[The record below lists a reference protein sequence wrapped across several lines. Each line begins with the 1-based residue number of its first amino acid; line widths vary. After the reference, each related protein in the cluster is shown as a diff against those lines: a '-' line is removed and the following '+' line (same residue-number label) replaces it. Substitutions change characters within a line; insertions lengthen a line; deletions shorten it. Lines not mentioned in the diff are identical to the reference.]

1 MNLTVNGEPRESVVT
16 NLADLWRSETEHLN
30 LDSPK
35 GYAIA
40 LNGAFVRKDK
50 WPNATLAEGDRVEIV
65 RAMQGG

>member
-1 MNLTVNGEPRESVVT
+1 MILLINGEPRESAST
-16 NLADLWRSETEHLN
+16 NLIDLWRSETEDLN

-40 LNGAFVRKDK
+40 LNGALVRRDK
-50 WPNATLAEGDRVEIV
+50 WQSTMLADGDRVEIV

>member
-16 NLADLWRSETEHLN
+16 NLIDLWRAETGHLN

-40 LNGAFVRKDK
+40 LNGALIRKDK
-50 WPNATLAEGDRVEIV
+50 WPSTTLAEGDRVEIV

>member
-1 MNLTVNGEPRESVVT
+1 MNLTVNGETRESTVT
-16 NLADLWRSETEHLN
+16 NLIDLWRSETEHLN

-40 LNGAFVRKDK
+40 LNGALIRKDK
-50 WPNATLAEGDRVEIV
+50 WPSTMLAEGDRVEIV

>member
-16 NLADLWRSETEHLN
+16 NLTDLWRSETEHLN

-40 LNGAFVRKDK
+40 LNGALVRKDK
-50 WPNATLAEGDRVEIV
+50 WPSTTLSDGDWVEIV
-65 RAMQGG
+65 RAIQGG

>member
-1 MNLTVNGEPRESVVT
+1 MRACA
-16 NLADLWRSETEHLN
+16 NLADLWRAETEHLN

-40 LNGAFVRKDK
+40 LNGALVRKDQ
-50 WPNATLAEGDRVEIV
+50 WQSTTITDGDRVEIV

>member
-1 MNLTVNGEPRESVVT
+1 MNLTVNGEPRESAST
-16 NLADLWRSETEHLN
+16 NLTDLWRSETEHLN

-40 LNGAFVRKDK
+40 LNGALIRKDK
-50 WPNATLAEGDRVEIV
+50 WQTTTLSDGDRVEIV